1 MKTYFRFFTLVFFSC
16 IQLISFAQAGSISG
30 VVKDKNNN
38 NPLESAKVMLMGV
51 NKMAIVDAAGAF
63 SFPSVE
69 QGTYVMEVR
78 FMGYLS
84 QKVENITVK
93 AGQNTV
99 VNFDMDNAT
108 KNEKDVK
115 VIFQTKPKGD
125 AEITKMQLNQ
135 GGLVDGINKST
146 FIKTPDAR
154 VSDVFKRISGAS
166 VQDNKFVV
174 VRGLSDRYN
183 FALINGASLPSTESD
198 RKAFAFDIFPSN
210 MLENLFVM
218 KSATPELPGEFAGG
232 VIDIKTLEP
241 RDEAFQNIQIGGA
254 YNSITT
260 FNNFKTYASGNSDI
274 FGLGSNTRQIP
285 EGLPS
290 TAEFN
295 GLTSSQKAEYAKKI
309 PNSWGT
315 SNMTALP
322 NLSLQYSIGNM
333 FKLKNKQK
341 FGYVFAYSYTNNFQF
356 NYVTRR
362 EFEETASSAKPSTIN
377 ELRDSAYTQSVLN
390 TGMLNLKYQL
400 NPKNDIQLK
409 TMYSISADDKVNIR
423 NGKRNMDISEPYNEK
438 STNIWYTQN
447 NLLTSQLIGNHTIKD
462 KIKLSWNTGISDIS
476 RQIPFLRRTVY
487 QQTDTTQ
494 PYFAVIQP
502 NDISTLGAG
511 NMFWS
516 NLDERIYSGRY
527 DASYQL
533 GNEDSKNYLKAGG
546 MHQYRTRSFEARNL
560 GFSKLD
566 PSGSSNNFKDS
577 LLLLPED
584 QIFSAENLG
593 VMADGQGGFKL
604 EEGTNVDDSYQ
615 ASSFLNAGYAMID
628 ARLLSK
634 LRIVAGARLESYNQ
648 QFNYIEFGSNAEKN
662 LDTTVVDI
670 LPSIN
675 LTYSFTKRFQFRASA
690 SRTLSRPEFR
700 ELAPFTFYNFLNDNL
715 TSGDPKL
722 QRALINN
729 YDARLEYFPG
739 EGQVISVSGFYKDFQ
754 NPIELILRTG
764 TSGTPEL
771 YYRNVGAVQSYGAEV
786 EYRMKLD
793 FLSKDTSSFWKNFTF
808 YTNASLIKSQV
819 DLSDV
824 SGQEEYPNSS
834 RPMQGQSPFIINA
847 GLFYSNENALNVSL
861 SYNLVGQRIAI
872 AGSVQEPSVWE
883 NGRNVLDFQIS
894 KTFKDKYEVKL
905 NVKDALAQDLVF
917 FQDINKNQKYDK
929 GIDSAWQ
936 EITFGQTVSLS
947 LKYKF

>member
-1 MKTYFRFFTLVFFSC
+1 MNSYFRFFSILFISFSYAF
-16 IQLISFAQAGSISG
+16 SFAQSGSISG
-30 VVKDKNNN
+30 TVKDKSNGSG
-38 NPLESAKVMLMGV
+38 LESAKVMLMGV
-51 NKMAIVDAAGAF
+51 NKMALTNDKGEF
-63 SFPSVE
+63 SFPNVE
-69 QGTYVMEVR
+69 AGTYMLEVR
-78 FMGYLS
+78 FMGYVSL
-84 QKVENITVK
+84 KKENILVEK
-93 AGQNTV
+93 GQNTSIEIEME
-99 VNFDMDNAT
+99 NTT
-108 KNEKDVK
+108 KTEKDVK
-115 VIFQTKPKGD
+115 VTWKLKPKGD
-125 AEITKMQLNQ
+125 SEITKMQINQ

-146 FIKTPDAR
+146 FTKTPDAR

-241 RDEAFQNIQIGGA
+241 RDEAFQNIQIGGG
-254 YNSITT
+254 YNTIST
-260 FNNFKTYASGNSDI
+260 FKNFKTYTSSNSDI
-274 FGLGSNTRQIP
+274 FGLGSSSR
-285 EGLPS
+285 GLPDGLPT
-290 TAEFN
+290 TADFN
-295 GLTSSQKAEYAKKI
+295 ALNNTQKAEYAKLI
-309 PNSWGT
+309 PNSWG
-315 SNMTALP
+315 SMNRMALP
-322 NLSLQYSIGNM
+322 NFSLQYSIGNM
-333 FKLKNKQK
+333 FELKDKQK
-341 FGYVFAYSYTNNFQF
+341 FGYVFAYSYANNFQF
-356 NYVTRR
+356 NHVTRR
-362 EFEETASSAKPSTIN
+362 EFEEQASGVVTKN

-390 TGMLNLKYQL
+390 TGMLNLKYQM
-400 NPKNDIQLK
+400 NANNDIQLK
-409 TMYSISADDKVNIR
+409 TLYSISADDKVNIR
-423 NGKRNMDISEPYNEK
+423 NGKRDMDIESMYNEK

-447 NLLTSQLIGNHTIKD
+447 NILTSQLIGNHTIK
-462 KIKLSWNTGISDIS
+462 KNLKVSWNTGISDIS

-487 QQTDTTQ
+487 QQVDTTL
-494 PYFAVIQP
+494 PYFAVIQN
-502 NDISTLGAG
+502 NDITTLGAG

-516 NLDERIYSGRY
+516 NLDERIYSARY
-527 DASYQL
+527 DLSYHF
-533 GNEDSKNYLKAGG
+533 GKEDSKNFIKAGG
-546 MHQYRTRSFEARNL
+546 MQQYRTRSFSARNL
-560 GFSKLD
+560 GFSKYD
-566 PSGSSNNFKDS
+566 PAGSSSFES
-577 LLLLPED
+577 TLLLLPED
-584 QIFSAENLG
+584 QIFSSEHLG
-593 VMADGQGGFKL
+593 QMASGQGGFKL

-615 ASSFLNAGYAMID
+615 ASSMLHTGYAMID
-628 ARLLSK
+628 TRLFSK
-634 LRIVAGARLESYNQ
+634 LRVVTGARLESYNQ
-648 QFNYIEFGSNAEKN
+648 QFHYVEFGSNLQKD
-662 LDTTVVDI
+662 LDTTVLDI

-675 LTYSFTKRFQFRASA
+675 LTYSFTKKFQFRASA

-715 TSGDPKL
+715 TAGDPKL

-739 EGQVISVSGFYKDFQ
+739 DGQVISVSGFYKDFQ

-771 YYRNVGAVQSYGAEV
+771 YYRNVGAVKSYGAEI

-793 FLSKDTSSFWKNFTF
+793 FLSKDTNSFWKNFTF
-808 YTNASLIKSQV
+808 YTNASLIQSKV

-824 SGQEEYPNSS
+824 IGQSEYPNST

-847 GLFYSNENALNVSL
+847 GIFYANDKDLNVSM

-872 AGSVQEPSVWE
+872 AGSIQEPSVWE
-883 NGRNVLDFQIS
+883 NGRNVIDFQIS
-894 KTFKDKYEVKL
+894 KTFNEKYEVKL

-929 GIDSAWQ
+929 GVDSAWQ
-936 EITFGQTVSLS
+936 EITFGQSISLS

>member
-1 MKTYFRFFTLVFFSC
+1 MKTYFRFFTLLIFSS
-16 IQLISFAQAGSISG
+16 IQLISLAQSGSISG
-30 VVKDKNNN
+30 VIKDKNNN

-51 NKMAIVDAAGAF
+51 NKMAISDATGAF
-63 SFPSVE
+63 TFATVE
-69 QGTYVMEVR
+69 AGTYAIEVR

-84 QKVENITVK
+84 QKVENIIVK
-93 AGQNTV
+93 PGQNTE

-108 KNEKDVK
+108 KTEKDVK
-115 VIFQTKPKGD
+115 IILQTKPKGD

-254 YNSITT
+254 YNSIST
-260 FNNFKTYASGNSDI
+260 FKNFKTYASGNSDI
-274 FGLGSNTRQIP
+274 FGLGSNTRQLP

-295 GLTSSQKAEYAKKI
+295 SLTNEQKAGYAKNI

-362 EFEETASSAKPSTIN
+362 EFEETAASSKPLTKN
-377 ELRDSAYTQSVLN
+377 ELRDSAYTHSVLN

-423 NGKRNMDISEPYNEK
+423 NGKRDMDVESVLNEK

-487 QQTDTTQ
+487 QQVDTTL
-494 PYFAVIQP
+494 PYFAVIQA

-527 DASYQL
+527 DGSYQL
-533 GNEDSKNYLKAGG
+533 GNDESKNFLKAGG
-546 MHQYRTRSFEARNL
+546 MHQYRTRSFDARNL
-560 GFSKLD
+560 GFSKVD
-566 PSGSSNNFKDS
+566 PAGSSSFNSN

-628 ARLLSK
+628 ARLFKK
-634 LRIVAGARLESYNQ
+634 LRIVSGARVESYNQ
-648 QFNYIEFGSNAEKN
+648 QFHYIEFGSNEQKD
-662 LDTTVVDI
+662 LDTTVVDV

-715 TSGDPKL
+715 TSGDPEL

-771 YYRNVGAVQSYGAEV
+771 YYRNVGAVKSYGAEV

-808 YTNASLIKSQV
+808 YTNASLIQSKV

-824 SGQEEYPNSS
+824 SGQGEYPNSS

-847 GLFYSNENALNVSL
+847 GLFYANENALNVSL

-872 AGSVQEPSVWE
+872 AGSIQEPSVWE

-929 GIDSAWQ
+929 GVDSAWQ

>member
-1 MKTYFRFFTLVFFSC
+1 MKSYFRLLSILFFSLF
-16 IQLISFAQAGSISG
+16 QLNSYAQSGSISG
-30 VVKDKNNN
+30 IVKDKNNSSA
-38 NPLESAKVMLMGV
+38 LESAKIMLMGV
-51 NKMAIVDAAGAF
+51 NKMALSNEKGEF
-63 SFPSVE
+63 SFTNIEP
-69 QGTYVMEVR
+69 GTYMLEVR
-78 FMGYLS
+78 FMGYVSL
-84 QKVENITVK
+84 KKENILVS
-93 AGQNTV
+93 AGQNTIV
-99 VNFDMDNAT
+99 EIEMDNST
-108 KNEKDVK
+108 KTEQDVK
-115 VIFQTKPKGD
+115 VTWQTKPKGD
-125 AEITKMQLNQ
+125 SEITKMQYNQ

-146 FIKTPDAR
+146 FTKTPDAR

-241 RDEAFQNIQIGGA
+241 RDEDFQNIQIGGA
-254 YNSITT
+254 YNSIAT
-260 FNNFKTYASGNSDI
+260 FKNSKTYTSGNSDI
-274 FGLGSNTRQIP
+274 FGLGSSTRQIP
-285 EGLPS
+285 EGLPT

-295 GLTSSQKAEYAKKI
+295 ALTNEQKATFAKSI
-309 PNSWGT
+309 PNSWG
-315 SNMTALP
+315 SINRMTLP
-322 NLSLQYSIGNM
+322 NFNLQYSIGKM
-333 FKLKNKQK
+333 YTLKNKK
-341 FGYVFAYSYTNNFQF
+341 KLGFVLAYSYANNFQF

-362 EFEETASSAKPSTIN
+362 EFEEQVGGVVTKN

-390 TGMLNLKYQL
+390 TGMFNLKYQL
-400 NPKNDIQLK
+400 NAKNDIQLK
-409 TMYSISADDKVNIR
+409 TLYSISSDDKVNTR
-423 NGKRNMDISEPYNEK
+423 VGKRDMDIESMYNEK

-447 NLLTSQLIGNHTIKD
+447 NILTSQLIGNHSIKD
-462 KIKLSWNTGISDIS
+462 KIKLTWNTGISDIS

-487 QQTDTTQ
+487 QQVDTTL
-494 PYFAVIQP
+494 PYFAVIQS

-527 DASYQL
+527 DLSYQL
-533 GNEDSKNYLKAGG
+533 GKEDSKNFIKAGG
-546 MHQYRTRSFEARNL
+546 MHQYRSRTFDARNL
-560 GFSKLD
+560 GFSKYD
-566 PSGSSNNFKDS
+566 PSGSANFNNN

-584 QIFSAENLG
+584 QIFNEENLG
-593 VMADGQGGFKL
+593 LMADGQGGFKL

-615 ASSFLNAGYAMID
+615 ASSMLNAGYAMID
-628 ARLLSK
+628 TRLFSK
-634 LRIVAGARLESYNQ
+634 LRVVTGARLESYNQ
-648 QFNYIEFGSNAEKN
+648 QFHYIEFGSNAQRD

-700 ELAPFTFYNFLNDNL
+700 ELAPFSFYNFLNDNL

-771 YYRNVGAVQSYGAEV
+771 YYKNVSAVKSYGAEV

-793 FLSKDTSSFWKNFTF
+793 FLSKDTNSFWKNITF
-808 YTNASLIKSQV
+808 YTNASLIQSKV

-847 GLFYSNENALNVSL
+847 GIFYANENDLNVSL

-872 AGSVQEPSVWE
+872 AGSIQEPSVWE

-894 KTFKDKYEVKL
+894 KTFKEKYEVKL

-936 EITFGQTVSLS
+936 EITFGQTISLS